1 MKHSEMLEY
10 MPHRGRNV
18 VIDDFKAT
26 GEGSGEGLL
35 TIAEGDP
42 AGRDLFLVQSP
53 DGLRYS
59 HVFLVEH
66 VALASILCIQSD
78 MGGGRIAYFSKITK
92 YERKGDAAAGTP
104 LESRLTRGRDRGDFR
119 AFDAEVSTVSGDPLL
134 TVSFMAF
141 LAPRGAPLPT
151 RDEPMENLDWERPDP
166 SLFPCYPAPLVL
178 LAPRK
183 DGRPPRAVY
192 PEDHPLCEG
201 HFPGAPVMMG
211 MTQWQAVAQA
221 AAFEAPVGRSVVTGS
236 GTLTRTDGRVVVE
249 VTGLEIQVDK
259 NEAGQVTDLKL
270 LKTKRIAYRERV
282 LPGDGYI
289 ASFDTEA
296 DTFHP

>member
-1 MKHSEMLEY
+1 MKHDEMLEF

-18 VIDDFKAT
+18 VIDDFNQT
-26 GEGSGEGLL
+26 GECAGEGFL

-42 AGRDLFLVQSP
+42 AGRDLFLVSSP

-66 VALASILCIQSD
+66 VALTSILCIQSD

-92 YERKGDAAAGTP
+92 FERRGDALAGTP
-104 LESRLTRGRDRGDFR
+104 LVSRLARGRDRGEFR
-119 AFDAEVSTVSGDPLL
+119 AFDAEVSTVSGETLL

-151 RDEPMENLDWERPDP
+151 REEEVENLDWDAPDP

-178 LAPRK
+178 LAPPV

-192 PEDHPLCEG
+192 PEDHPLCAG

-211 MTQWQAVAQA
+211 MTHWQAVAQA
-221 AAFEAPVGRSVVTGS
+221 AAFAAPTGKSVIRGS

-249 VTGLEIQVDK
+249 VSGLEVEVSKTD
-259 NEAGQVTDLKL
+259 AGQVTDLRV
-270 LKTKRIAYRERV
+270 LKTKKVAFRERI

-289 ASFDTEA
+289 AIFTPA
-296 DTFHP
+296 

>member
-1 MKHSEMLEY
+1 MKHDEMLEF

-26 GEGSGEGLL
+26 GENAGQGYL

-42 AGRDLFLVQSP
+42 AGRDLFLVSGP
-53 DGLRYS
+53 GGLRYS

-104 LESRLTRGRDRGDFR
+104 LVSSLTRGRDRGEFR
-119 AFDAEVSTVSGDPLL
+119 AFDAEVSTVAGEPLL

-141 LAPRGAPLPT
+141 LAPRGAPLPV
-151 RDEPMENLDWERPDP
+151 RDEPAEDLDWASPDP

-178 LAPRK
+178 LAPPV
-183 DGRPPRAVY
+183 DGVPPRAVY
-192 PEDHPLCEG
+192 PEDHPLCAG

-211 MTQWQAVAQA
+211 MTHWQAVAQA
-221 AAFEAPVGRSVVTGS
+221 AAFAAPLGKSVVSGS
-236 GTLTRTDGRVVVE
+236 GELTRVDGRVVVE
-249 VTGLEIQVDK
+249 VVGLAVEVTK
-259 NEAGQVTDLKL
+259 TESGQVTDLRVL
-270 LKTKRIAYRERV
+270 STKKVAFRERV

-289 ASFDTEA
+289 ASFTPA
-296 DTFHP
+296 